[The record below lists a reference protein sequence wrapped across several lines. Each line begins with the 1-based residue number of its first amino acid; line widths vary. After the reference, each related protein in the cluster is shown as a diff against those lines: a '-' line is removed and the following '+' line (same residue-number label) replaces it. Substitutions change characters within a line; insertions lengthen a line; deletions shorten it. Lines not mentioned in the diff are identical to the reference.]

1 MNVASHHLR
10 CTNPMLT
17 QSQVQAVLLYVLL
30 NEFHLCYIWRLW
42 LLCSYCAWPVLHLL
56 IDDGSVLYPL
66 VCPLQRKVQC

>member
-1 MNVASHHLR
+1 MHKSHVDTVTSTGCVALFA
-10 CTNPMLT
+10 TY
-17 QSQVQAVLLYVLL
+17 LLYVLL

-66 VCPLQRKVQC
+66 VCPLQRNVQC